1 MRKLLSIAM
10 FLGVSLS
17 HFGQTDTSKVK
28 SDSDIFLEV
37 IATRQ
42 VEPATRITNN
52 PKLIDT
58 IITHKAIEYPLLN
71 MKYETSIKLEPI
83 VPANV
88 KVSGDNKLPKLYN
101 GYVKAGIST
110 PLMPMGEIYYNNTRS
125 RKYVYGLN
133 IKHLSSF
140 GEIKKYAPAHFDKTS
155 YNAFGGIKEL
165 TYSLMGDI
173 RFDNYGVNRYGVLNP
188 KASLDSTAQRFKE
201 MGGSLTFMS
210 NRMDSLRLNYSM
222 QVKAYHLSDAQ
233 PKDANFSSFYG
244 NESNFSSL
252 NNFWYRKHN
261 NLFAADLNFIS
272 NHFTYGK
279 KGQQLNA
286 VDTAM
291 DVSNTIVSF
300 KPSITTYAKS
310 NRLKVQVGMDVS
322 GSFSTINKIYIFP
335 NIDVKYSM
343 FENVLIPYI
352 GIKGGLKQ
360 NNFKSLTSQNAFMQS
375 NPTLNNESNYNLFA
389 GIKGI
394 LTKRMEFNVSTTFA
408 WVNNKALFVSD
419 SASVH
424 RHRNQFN
431 VIYDTLSIFTA
442 EASLSYQ
449 MNEKLKLDG
458 IGRFFTYQSKSTTN
472 PYAWNLPMYQF
483 IVRANYVLNKKLIL
497 HLDLNGEGG
506 RKALVYDSTLPNVF
520 KENGKFIKDLGLI
533 VDGNIGAEFRY
544 TDRISGFLQINNVAA
559 QQYFRWYNY
568 PVQALQIMGGVTI
581 RF

>member
-1 MRKLLSIAM
+1 MRKLLLIAL
-10 FLGVSLS
+10 FLGVSLT
-17 HFGQTDTSKVK
+17 HFGQVEKRDTFFVDVVAK
-28 SDSDIFLEV
+28 
-37 IATRQ
+37 RQ
-42 VEPATRITNN
+42 IEPATRITNN

-110 PLMPMGEIYYNNTRS
+110 PFMPMGEIYYNNTRS

-165 TYSLMGDI
+165 TYSLMGDL

-188 KASLDSTAQRFKE
+188 KASLDSTVQRFKE
-201 MGGSLTFMS
+201 LGGSLTFMS
-210 NRMDSLRLNYSM
+210 NRMDSLRLNYTM

-233 PKDANFSSFYG
+233 PKDANSASFYG

-252 NNFWYRKHN
+252 NNFWYRKNN
-261 NLFAADLNFIS
+261 NLFAADVNFIT

-279 KGQQLNA
+279 KGQQLN
-286 VDTAM
+286 VIDTAI

-310 NRLKVQVGMDVS
+310 NRLKVQVGMDIS
-322 GSFSTINKIYIFP
+322 GSFSTNNKIYIFP

-352 GIKGGLKQ
+352 GLKGGLKQ

-375 NPTLNNESNYNLFA
+375 NPTLNNESNYNVFV

-394 LTKRMEFNVSTTFA
+394 LTKRMEFNVSATFA
-408 WVNNKALFVSD
+408 QVANKALFVSD
-419 SASVH
+419 SASAH

-431 VIYDTLSIFTA
+431 VVYDTMSVFTA

-458 IGRFFTYQSKSTTN
+458 IGRFFNYQANNN
-472 PYAWNLPMYQF
+472 PYAWNLPTYQF
-483 IVRANYVLNKKLIL
+483 IIRGNYVLNKKLIF
-497 HLDLNGEGG
+497 HVDINGEGG
-506 RKALVYDSTLPNVF
+506 RKAQVFDSTLAKVT
-520 KENGKFIKDLGLI
+520 KEDGKLVKDLGLI
-533 VDGNIGAEFRY
+533 IDGNIGAEFRY
-544 TDRISGFLQINNVAA
+544 TERISGFLQINNVAA